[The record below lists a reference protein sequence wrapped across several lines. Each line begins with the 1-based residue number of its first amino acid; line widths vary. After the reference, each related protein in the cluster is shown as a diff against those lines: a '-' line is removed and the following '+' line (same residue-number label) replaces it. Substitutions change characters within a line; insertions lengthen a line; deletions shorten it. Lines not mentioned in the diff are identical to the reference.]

1 MKFPRVAFC
10 TALRYGVLGGE
21 SGGFTSH
28 HPTRNPKVDP
38 RTKDRFFGPPRAAF
52 VLSEITES
60 SLRFA
65 ILALL
70 CKKPTHL

>member
-1 MKFPRVAFC
+1 MKFPRVTFC
-10 TALRYGVLGGE
+10 TALRSVFWVKNPVGLRFTTPLE
-21 SGGFTSH
+21 IPRSTREPRAGFS
-28 HPTRNPKVDP
+28 
-38 RTKDRFFGPPRAAF
+38 PPGAAF